1 MTLPGERAVTVPGMN
16 RKLALFLLPRRLEQ
30 FILADFVRP
39 LVAAPGVAALEP
51 GRVPAGAMLRLPG
64 PLAAAEAA
72 RQAGRIKLAGELA
85 VIIAMHPV
93 MQPLAAALL
102 DRNPEAELWYGIWDR
117 YDHAPDAD
125 ASTRKRVAELHN
137 ALANRA
143 DWAFAVT
150 DALADIEREA
160 GRDATVLPPPHDA
173 FPAPDPSRA
182 VIAASMG
189 HLGRRTDWKLLREL
203 LEAMPELTLLLIG
216 EIHAD
221 ETPGNP
227 DLAAVLAAPGAVTLG
242 SLSDEAAARVI
253 TAADVCL
260 LPFRKDEFNDAGLP
274 QRILKAAR
282 LGRRTLVADL
292 QGPRTQDWAVTVCHN
307 LDEWTSALRAAAPN
321 GRHTADPELRTK
333 ALAQNEA
340 VLLAPIRERLRSIG
354 VDA

>member
-1 MTLPGERAVTVPGMN
+1 VTLPGERAATVPDMN
-16 RKLALFLLPRRLEQ
+16 RKLALFLLPRPLER

-39 LVAAPGVAALEP
+39 LVAAPGVAVLEP

-72 RQAGRIKLAGELA
+72 RQAGRIKLHGELA

-102 DRNPEAELWYGIWDR
+102 DRNPEAQLWYSIWDR

-125 ASTRKRVAELHN
+125 AATRKRVSELHN
-137 ALANRA
+137 ALASRA

-150 DALADIEREA
+150 EALADIERES
-160 GRDATVLPPPHDA
+160 GRDATVMPPPHDS
-173 FPAPDPSRA
+173 FPAPDPSQA

-189 HLGRRTDWKLLREL
+189 HLGRRTDWKILREL

-221 ETPGNP
+221 ETPGDP

-260 LPFRKDEFNDAGLP
+260 LPFKKDEFNDAGLP

-292 QGPRTQDWAVTVCHN
+292 KGPLTQDWAVTVCH
-307 LDEWTSALRAAAPN
+307 DIAEWTSALRSAAPQ
-321 GRHTADPELRTK
+321 GQHSGDSEVRATALGQTET
-333 ALAQNEA
+333 
-340 VLLAPIRERLRSIG
+340 VLLAPIRDRLRKLGI
-354 VDA
+354 DA